1 MQWPLIQGRLLF
13 WLAALN
19 GVPGMLYWTTDLWAG
34 TCMPI
39 DTTTSS
45 SALLG
50 ESSVRAEADVGTSK
64 ATCRP
69 LMREV
74 DNRTGKETMLT
85 NWEYATDFCAAN
97 GQNGDG
103 TLVYPTA
110 SGPVASL
117 RLANIRAG
125 IEDWELFQR
134 LGYTTDMVSHAGDL
148 IRMTVVNDTSR
159 QEDPMLLERL
169 RREVA
174 RRVIA
179 EL

>member
-1 MQWPLIQGRLLF
+1 
-13 WLAALN
+13 
-19 GVPGMLYWTTDLWAG
+19 MLYWTTDLWAG
-34 TCMPI
+34 VCMPI
-39 DTTTSS
+39 DTSS
-45 SALLG
+45 SSSSSSVVLG
-50 ESSVRAEADVGTSK
+50 ESGVRTDSDAAAGSSK
-64 ATCRP
+64 ATCTP

-134 LGYTTDMVSHAGDL
+134 LGYTADMVSHAADL

-159 QEDPMLLERL
+159 KEDPLLLERL
-169 RREVA
+169 RREAA

-179 EL
+179 ASGL

>member
-1 MQWPLIQGRLLF
+1 
-13 WLAALN
+13 
-19 GVPGMLYWTTDLWAG
+19 
-34 TCMPI
+34 MPI
-39 DTTTSS
+39 DTSS
-45 SALLG
+45 SSSSSSSSSVVLG
-50 ESSVRAEADVGTSK
+50 ESGVRADAAAGSSK

-134 LGYTTDMVSHAGDL
+134 LGYTADMVSHAADL

-159 QEDPMLLERL
+159 KEDPLLLERL
-169 RREVA
+169 RREAA

-179 EL
+179 ASGL

>member
-1 MQWPLIQGRLLF
+1 
-13 WLAALN
+13 
-19 GVPGMLYWTTDLWAG
+19 
-34 TCMPI
+34 MPI
-39 DTTTSS
+39 DTLRDSDTTTSS

-50 ESSVRAEADVGTSK
+50 ESSVRAEADEGTSK

-103 TLVYPTA
+103 TLVYPGA

-134 LGYTTDMVSHAGDL
+134 LGYTADMVSHAADL
-148 IRMTVVNDTSR
+148 IRMTVVNDTTR
-159 QEDPMLLERL
+159 KEDPLLLERL

-174 RRVIA
+174 RRVITTSMSRRRAQQRRRGKSSRA
-179 EL
+179 EETEFI